1 MRTTIRQLL
10 VVCMLLAACGD
21 DDGSEDT
28 GGGDGDASGDSCPD
42 LEGSWTI
49 KEHCG
54 PNLVGMTVTVTQD
67 GCDLVVHDM
76 GDYTGSVKA
85 NGEFTL
91 AGDSANAMPV
101 MCSGTATATKIQET
115 CASTCNVVLEKK

>member
-1 MRTTIRQLL
+1 L
-10 VVCMLLAACGD
+10 VVCTLVAACAD
-21 DDGSEDT
+21 DADDEDT

-54 PNLVGMTVTVTQD
+54 ANLIGMTVTVAQD

-76 GDYTGSVKA
+76 GDYRGSVKA
-85 NGEFTL
+85 NGDFALT
-91 AGDSANAMPV
+91 GDSANATPV
-101 MCSGTATATKIQET
+101 MCTGTATATKIQET
-115 CASTCNVVLEKK
+115 CASTCDVVLEKK